1 MEVRLENKKAG
12 PVRGIEPVLSE
23 IEQRL
28 HSEPEAW
35 LKQLQSRPGSF
46 MELERAVYRAFQQMA
61 DQVVAGLLAQATA
74 PPEFAEAAQKKK

>member
-1 MEVRLENKKAG
+1 MEIRLESKKASPLG
-12 PVRGIEPVLSE
+12 GIEPVLTA

-46 MELERAVYRAFQQMA
+46 TELERAVHRAFQQMA
-61 DQVVAGLLAQATA
+61 DQVVAGLLAEATA
-74 PPEFAEAAQKKK
+74 PLEFAEAAKKK

>member
-1 MEVRLENKKAG
+1 MEVRVASKQGVPL
-12 PVRGIEPVLSE
+12 RGIEPVLSE

-35 LKQLQSRPGSF
+35 LKQLQARPGSF
-46 MELERAVYRAFQQMA
+46 MELEKAVHRAFQQMA

-74 PPEFAEAAQKKK
+74 SEEFAEAAKKK

>member
-1 MEVRLENKKAG
+1 MEIRVESKSAN

-35 LKQLQSRPGSF
+35 LKQLQARPGSF
-46 MELERAVYRAFQQMA
+46 MELEKAVHRAFQQMA

-74 PPEFAEAAQKKK
+74 PPAFADAAKKK

>member
-1 MEVRLENKKAG
+1 MEVRLESKKAI
-12 PVRGIEPVLSE
+12 PLRGIEPVLTV

-46 MELERAVYRAFQQMA
+46 AELEKDVHRTFQQMA

-74 PPEFAEAAQKKK
+74 ATAFADSAKKK